1 METEIVFASEFK
13 MEIQFH
19 GCLAGCVLFHSECE
33 EQDCLGRYISKT
45 QKLAYV
51 RCLSRNNRDTAV
63 GRLTR

>member
-1 METEIVFASEFK
+1 MFASEFK

-19 GCLAGCVLFHSECE
+19 GCFAGCVLFHSECE

-51 RCLSRNNRDTAV
+51 RCLLR
-63 GRLTR
+63 G

>member
-1 METEIVFASEFK
+1 MFASEFK

-19 GCLAGCVLFHSECE
+19 GCVLFHSECE